1 MTMVNIEIS
10 AQSSYRG
17 AFVENNV
24 YNGKHKKSV
33 HLEGTDFRAVAKK
46 QHGGIFILHVV
57 H

>member
-1 MTMVNIEIS
+1 MVNIEIS

-24 YNGKHKKSV
+24 YNVKHKKSV